1 MKFDVETGQVNTMV
15 QSYQETLNQISQNR
29 EKMYQALE
37 SLNGM
42 QQGSAHDAFT
52 AQYQLDNQEMQQL
65 LRELQRVAENI
76 SKARVEYD
84 TCEQNVKSEIAAIQI

>member
-1 MKFDVETGQVNTMV
+1 MV

-42 QQGSAHDAFT
+42 WQGSAHDAFT
-52 AQYQLDNQEMQQL
+52 AQYQSDNPGNAAAD
-65 LRELQRVAENI
+65 QRTGRQWLKIFQRHV
-76 SKARVEYD
+76 
-84 TCEQNVKSEIAAIQI
+84 QNTIRANRM

>member
-42 QQGSAHDAFT
+42 WQGSAHDAFT
-52 AQYQLDNQEMQQL
+52 AQYQSDNQEMQQL
-65 LRELQRVAENI
+65 IKELQRVAENI

>member
-42 QQGSAHDAFT
+42 WQGSAHDAFI
-52 AQYQLDNQEMQQL
+52 AQYQSDNQEMQQL
-65 LRELQRVAENI
+65 IRELQRVAENI
-76 SKARVEYD
+76 SKARAEYD

>member
-1 MKFDVETGQVNTMV
+1 MV
-15 QSYQETLNQISQNR
+15 QSYQETLIR
-29 EKMYQALE
+29 FLRTGRKMYQALE

-42 QQGSAHDAFT
+42 WQGSAHDAFT
-52 AQYQLDNQEMQQL
+52 AQYQLDNQEMRQL

>member
-37 SLNGM
+37 SLKWKCGRAVHNE
-42 QQGSAHDAFT
+42 H
-52 AQYQLDNQEMQQL
+52 
-65 LRELQRVAENI
+65 LQHSTVR
-76 SKARVEYD
+76 
-84 TCEQNVKSEIAAIQI
+84 